1 MSSIEAV
8 CPLSS
13 FSFLIIGLLARQ
25 YPGVATS
32 VKTGQAIRHVLN
44 NMQERIQELRFSGG
58 LDETE
63 GSKLETVSQSKYAY
77 DYDVHC
83 VWNTQGLQI
92 LEIRMRT
99 LMVEK

>member
-63 GSKLETVSQSKYAY
+63 GSKLETVRQKKNMPMITMYTVSGTHKVYKYWRFE
-77 DYDVHC
+77 C
-83 VWNTQGLQI
+83 VL
-92 LEIRMRT
+92 
-99 LMVEK
+99 